1 MNKQTNVKHINIKT
15 VISLAIIV
23 VLGPAAIDMYL
34 ASMPNMATDLNT
46 SYATTQITLTVFL
59 IFMGLGQLVFGPVSD
74 AIGRIAPLFAGLL
87 AYIGASVWAMWSQ
100 SIESLIFARIL
111 QGLGASM
118 AIVVVMSMVRDL
130 VDGPKAAQIYAL
142 LNTIVAI
149 GPIVAPAIGGI
160 VGAHYGWRGVMFIL
174 AALGMIVLINT
185 LLNIKETLPQ
195 DKRIQLNIKNIT
207 GIYIAILKNK
217 TFVFN
222 LFALS
227 AVYFFLFAYIGG
239 SAYVYQ
245 TDYGLSLEQFGFVFG
260 LTSISLILGA
270 SSTAYLVKKIS
281 ASHLALI
288 GAGVMMLGSAVCIVA
303 YLLSMGLVGIVT
315 GIALGLFG
323 LGVLEATLMAIAMDS
338 QRSALGSSAALL
350 GAIPMLLSSTATP
363 IAGQLVEINTLY
375 WLILLGVMGPIIL
388 ALVYFSSRSLKPD
401 STVATP
407 SLEEAYAKP

>member
-1 MNKQTNVKHINIKT
+1 MNKQTNVKHISIKT
-15 VISLAIIV
+15 IISLAIIV
-23 VLGPAAIDMYL
+23 ALGPAAIDMYL

-142 LNTIVAI
+142 LNTIVAL
-149 GPIVAPAIGGI
+149 GPIVAPAVGGI

-185 LLNIKETLPQ
+185 LLGIKETLPK
-195 DKRIQLNIKNIT
+195 DKRIQLNTKNIT
-207 GIYIAILKNK
+207 SIYVGILKNQ

-227 AVYFFLFAYIGG
+227 TVYFFLFAYIGG
-239 SAYVYQ
+239 SAYAYQ

-270 SSTAYLVKKIS
+270 SSTAYWVKKIS

-323 LGVLEATLMAIAMDS
+323 LGVLEATLMAMAMDS

-388 ALVYFSSRSLKPD
+388 ALVYLGSRSLKPD
-401 STVATP
+401 STVATT
-407 SLEEAYAKP
+407 SLEEPYAKP